1 MCGTTE
7 NPDTHEL
14 VLERVLD
21 APREKVWR
29 CWSEPDLLKRWFAP
43 RPWTVAHADI
53 DLRPGGASVVT
64 MRGPEGQEIP
74 CPGVYLEVI
83 ENERLVF
90 TDAYTRAWQPSAHP
104 FMTAIVTFEDAGG
117 GKTLYTARARHW
129 TQQDRERH
137 EQMGF
142 HEGWGKCAGQLE
154 AVARAL
160 ET

>member
-53 DLRPGGASVVT
+53 DLRPGGASLVT

-74 CPGVYLEVI
+74 CPGV
-83 ENERLVF
+83 
-90 TDAYTRAWQPSAHP
+90 
-104 FMTAIVTFEDAGG
+104 
-117 GKTLYTARARHW
+117 
-129 TQQDRERH
+129 
-137 EQMGF
+137 
-142 HEGWGKCAGQLE
+142 
-154 AVARAL
+154 
-160 ET
+160 